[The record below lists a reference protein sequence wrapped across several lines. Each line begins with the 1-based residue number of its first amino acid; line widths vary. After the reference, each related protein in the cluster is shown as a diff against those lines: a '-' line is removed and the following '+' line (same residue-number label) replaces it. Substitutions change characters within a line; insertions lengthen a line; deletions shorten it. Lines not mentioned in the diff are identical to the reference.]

1 MQVKLAQKKDDFP
14 LPSTSEACWLAAT
27 LGKGWLGSASPEHPL
42 QAPRY
47 WERTDG
53 RQGDTCAVLP
63 PGGMEKLLESNP
75 SKSQLLNKAL

>member
-14 LPSTSEACWLAAT
+14 LPSTSEARWLAAT

-47 WERTDG
+47 
-53 RQGDTCAVLP
+53 
-63 PGGMEKLLESNP
+63 
-75 SKSQLLNKAL
+75 